1 MTQKYTF
8 THQNGKKEEVDLCNK
23 YYANL
28 KSSKVLG
35 ILITVVIL
43 IVNTILKLSIVLLVK
58 WVGEDTQSKQLTS
71 ITNGVFYAQFF
82 NTGLLLTL
90 VNANMTE
97 HKPGF
102 LTQFFNSGDF
112 YDYFPLWYSNVG
124 KTIVQTMFI
133 NSIKPYI
140 ELAVT
145 SNLPKVLRMM
155 DNSNPYKT
163 KKTSIAQ
170 FKKLWYGGTYLIHAK

>member
-1 MTQKYTF
+1 
-8 THQNGKKEEVDLCNK
+8 
-23 YYANL
+23 
-28 KSSKVLG
+28 
-35 ILITVVIL
+35 
-43 IVNTILKLSIVLLVK
+43 VNTILKLSIVLLVK
-58 WVGEDTQSKQLTS
+58 WVGEDTQSRQLTS

-82 NTGLLLTL
+82 NTSLLLTL

-97 HKPGF
+97 HSPGF
-102 LTQFFNSGDF
+102 VTRFFNSGDF

-140 ELAVT
+140 ELTVT
-145 SNLPKVLRMM
+145 ANLPKILRMF
-155 DNSNPYKT
+155 DSTDKYKT

-170 FKKLWYGGTYLIHAK
+170 FRKLWYGGKYLIHSK